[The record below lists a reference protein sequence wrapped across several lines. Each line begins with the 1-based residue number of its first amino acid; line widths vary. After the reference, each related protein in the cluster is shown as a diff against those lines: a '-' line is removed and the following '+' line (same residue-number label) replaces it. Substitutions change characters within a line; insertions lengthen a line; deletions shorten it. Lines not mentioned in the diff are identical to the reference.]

1 MKCRMFKTREN
12 SIFYL
17 SGDYKRNFKKI
28 KENEIQVNNPE
39 YTTEFYC
46 SISKHR

>member
-1 MKCRMFKTREN
+1 MVKTREN
-12 SIFYL
+12 SIFSL
-17 SGDYKRNFKKI
+17 SGDYKQKFKKKR

-46 SISKHR
+46 SISKQR